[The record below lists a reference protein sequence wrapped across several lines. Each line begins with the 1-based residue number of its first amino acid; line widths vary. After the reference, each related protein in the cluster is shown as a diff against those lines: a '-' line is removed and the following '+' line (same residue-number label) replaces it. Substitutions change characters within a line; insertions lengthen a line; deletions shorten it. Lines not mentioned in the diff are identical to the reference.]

1 MTMTINEVISLMPAL
16 FAGIILGI
24 LFFGG
29 LWYTVRI
36 GLNSKNATLIFMASL
51 VIRMA
56 IVLLGFY
63 FVGAN
68 NWQRML
74 VCLVGFLIARIIITR
89 VTKKEKQTENTLIKQ
104 ASDEN

>member
-1 MTMTINEVISLMPAL
+1 MTINEVISLLPAL
-16 FAGIILGI
+16 IAGIILGI

-36 GLNSKNATLIFMASL
+36 GLRSKKSGLIFIVSL
-51 VIRMA
+51 FLRMG

-68 NWQRML
+68 NWQKML
-74 VCLVGFLIARIIITR
+74 VCLGGFLIARIVITR
-89 VTKKEKQTENTLIKQ
+89 VTIKHDKEKGVLINEV
-104 ASDEN
+104 SDEN

>member
-1 MTMTINEVISLMPAL
+1 MNEVISLLPAL

-36 GLNSKNATLIFMASL
+36 GLRSKNSALIFIGSL
-51 VIRMA
+51 IIRMA

-63 FVGAN
+63 YVGAN
-68 NWQRML
+68 NWQKML
-74 VCLVGFLIARIIITR
+74 VCLGGFLIARIVIARITKR
-89 VTKKEKQTENTLIKQ
+89 DKQTKATFTKQ
-104 ASDEN
+104 VSDEN

>member
-1 MTMTINEVISLMPAL
+1 MKINEVISLLPAL
-16 FAGIILGI
+16 IGGIILGI

-36 GLNSKNATLIFMASL
+36 GLRSKKSSLIFMGSL
-51 VIRMA
+51 VLRMA

-68 NWQRML
+68 NWQKML
-74 VCLVGFLIARIIITR
+74 VCLGGFLIARIVITR
-89 VTKKEKQTENTLIKQ
+89 ISKKDIETKTKFINQV
-104 ASDEN
+104 SDEN